1 MNIIKQFNLSK
12 KAQQTFP
19 THKNIT
25 CVVRKDATNPFNSIN
40 IKKIM
45 EVKEEAF
52 FKVYIHDNYIT
63 IRETS
68 GKLEDFP
75 IRLDY
80 LDRKAWV
87 EIYLV
92 FEPYIAS

>member
-45 EVKEEAF
+45 EVILRNKSD
-52 FKVYIHDNYIT
+52 KYNL
-63 IRETS
+63 TS

-80 LDRKAWV
+80 LDRKAWI